1 MGSLHAQ
8 PALIVVLA
16 SQLDAVHRH
25 RSDTQIKVSGVVALI
40 LQVEV
45 ILILRTHLE
54 TDTR

>member
-16 SQLDAVHRH
+16 GRLDAVHRR
-25 RSDTQIKVSGVVALI
+25 RSDPQIKISGVVALI
-40 LQVEV
+40 LKVEV